1 MAYFEVRQSEKL
13 NLTSYSGLALIG
25 QCCQAAQVDLV
36 IDPKFPVS
44 QGMRTS
50 DIVKSM
56 IGLLSLGKS
65 DFEAIEPFR
74 DDRFFK
80 ESLGLTKVPGSVWI
94 RQRLDAKAGELRE
107 HTDELTGMGYRRI
120 RLYKSTSPNRRAK
133 DSASLDVDG

>member
-65 DFEAIEPFR
+65 DFEAIKPFR

-94 RQRLDAKAGELRE
+94 RQRLDARAGELRE
-107 HTDELTGMGYRRI
+107 HTD
-120 RLYKSTSPNRRAK
+120 
-133 DSASLDVDG
+133 D